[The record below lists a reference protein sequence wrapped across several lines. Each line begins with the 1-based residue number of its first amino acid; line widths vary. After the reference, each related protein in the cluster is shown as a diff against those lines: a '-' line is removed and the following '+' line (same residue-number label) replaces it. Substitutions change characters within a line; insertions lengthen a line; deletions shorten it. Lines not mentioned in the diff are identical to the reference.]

1 MPQSVDASKT
11 KLIEDFNAV
20 IEDAEQL
27 LKSLA
32 ASGSEKGSALR
43 ASAERNLE
51 SARERLRELQGDA
64 LERSRAAARA
74 ADEYVHENPWQSIGA
89 IAAVAALAGFVL
101 GLLMNRR

>member
-64 LERSRAAARA
+64 LERSRAPQTSTCTRIRGSRSARSPPSPRSRGSCSA
-74 ADEYVHENPWQSIGA
+74 C
-89 IAAVAALAGFVL
+89 
-101 GLLMNRR
+101 